1 VKKEVL
7 FLSPEWVHQAAAA
20 AQTARQTDREFAEM
34 VSVFNLSLLYVITE
48 LPQELRNSE
57 NGDRL
62 PIFVRLEKGGV
73 RQLQIGADV
82 PKEKIDFTVTSR
94 YSVAKQI
101 YTGQINVGTAFVNRM
116 LDLEPMSKVYED
128 TKFTATSIVAGNR
141 LIKIIRQIPTSFASE
156 GKVTSSVSAN

>member
-1 VKKEVL
+1 MSKEVL

-20 AQTARQTDREFAEM
+20 AQTARQTDTEFAEM
-34 VSVFNLSLLYVITE
+34 VSGFNLSLLYVITE
-48 LPQELRNSE
+48 LPKELKNSH
-57 NGDRL
+57 GDRL

-101 YTGQINVGTAFVNRM
+101 YTGQINVGTAFVNR
-116 LDLEPMSKVYED
+116 LLELEPMSKVYED
-128 TKFTATSIVAGNR
+128 PKFTATSIVAGNR
-141 LIKIIRQIPTSFASE
+141 LIKIIGQIPTAFAAE
-156 GKVTSSVSAN
+156 NQAIAKVSSS